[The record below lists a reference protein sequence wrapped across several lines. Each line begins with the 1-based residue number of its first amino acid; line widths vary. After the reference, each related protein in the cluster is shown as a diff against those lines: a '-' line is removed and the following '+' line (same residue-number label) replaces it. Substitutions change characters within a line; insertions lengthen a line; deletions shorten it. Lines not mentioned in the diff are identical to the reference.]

1 MERGRTRRNIFDSG
15 SDEED
20 VERATKKETNT
31 KPKSKRVIRNK
42 DDSKNEGT
50 KTKPKSRKVLKNI
63 GDNDDD
69 DGNRIDEETNT
80 KPKSRRAKTNN
91 GDDDDDDDDDNKIK
105 NEVSEDEKDGSKK
118 RWLPRWL
125 GKSSDSER
133 NGEGDSNN
141 NDKDNNK
148 SKDDDAVSEQE
159 VDAQSIAQQSILTKT
174 TQATKNTKTIEDCET
189 EYHEAIRDHD
199 WDCLDG
205 LLKEYDPELYKKPK
219 KVVKSVEGKKKL
231 KFVKYLPDIS
241 KLRKEKEDPEVPVS
255 PLLALDKDGR
265 TPLHVCLIEPT
276 PKQLIIRVMNCSRN
290 AAAVLDKEG
299 SLPLHLAVENRRP
312 IGIIEKLVRGYYIGS
327 WTVDGQNRTPL
338 ILAIEAILK
347 RQKEENIKPT
357 TTYWGFPTSP
367 EDIKWQ
373 EQQKKLWEVPR
384 FFVANRVARR
394 KRLLTIEN
402 KQILVALSESAPCDI
417 ISNFMLT
424 GKKHLIKE
432 EVAEKVLFLLINRQ
446 YPMDLFRSFFEVIS
460 TDFAK
465 ERNDSTGCGVVAA
478 QFRVGCI
485 KHKTNDEREKD
496 TFVMAMNKLV
506 NYETNLV
513 QNFVSTPQTMEWW
526 EKLKYLINLWSTH
539 FWEEGIED
547 RMRLQDQV
555 LIHNALM
562 NPDSPP
568 ALIQLLANLYPESLE
583 MKHPKAKALPIHFAC
598 RQWQFRDYPPRRGE
612 KKLNLDEVCLD
623 LLNIDPTA
631 TRKRYRRRLPLHHS
645 IAVSKTWD
653 FIKPLATHDPKSLL
667 TRDPITKLCPFQ
679 MAALKIQETF
689 DIEIITRR
697 EFVPKVWEGMTDD
710 EQDLQMRKL
719 LYIYDL
725 KQLDLIYELLR
736 HSPDAILIGSLKQ
749 SSSKSKVGV
758 QMLHLNIVAAN
769 KTKIARSTF
778 GVGNVGG
785 HFIGWCYE
793 KLNGTWKPHRTHFA
807 VVKEAIMDGFIPIN
821 MDKWWRKLKVWLWFE
836 CPWDNIPHRDDFL
849 LHCALCNPNVTPW
862 IVELILECFPR
873 STRIPLPD
881 SNGCY
886 PLHIAC
892 STDTYIPLSFE
903 FVNKRNVIEMVA
915 KVFHDAILLK
925 YNNLLPLHYAISSS
939 KKWEEMKFMAED
951 EPVSLAVPD
960 SESDFFPF
968 QLMAL
973 YKSYSKEEMGR
984 FQNIDIKRLG
994 SNEWAKAGPNEKVTE
1009 LKQILI
1015 KHEIE
1020 TMGCIFEL
1028 LRHNPMLVHVGGVDL
1043 KNQSQRYG
1051 VDSVKQPAGK
1061 LCIQQYIQMLD
1072 ESDPSSWSRFSRRN
1086 GR

>member
-31 KPKSKRVIRNK
+31 KPKSKR
-42 DDSKNEGT
+42 
-50 KTKPKSRKVLKNI
+50 
-63 GDNDDD
+63 
-69 DGNRIDEETNT
+69 
-80 KPKSRRAKTNN
+80 
-91 GDDDDDDDDDNKIK
+91 
-105 NEVSEDEKDGSKK
+105 

-159 VDAQSIAQQSILTKT
+159 VDAQSIAQQSIQTKT

-276 PKQLIIRVMNCSRN
+276 PKHLIIRVMNCSRN

-312 IGIIEKLVRGYYIGS
+312 IGIIEK
-327 WTVDGQNRTPL
+327 
-338 ILAIEAILK
+338 
-347 RQKEENIKPT
+347 
-357 TTYWGFPTSP
+357 
-367 EDIKWQ
+367 
-373 EQQKKLWEVPR
+373 

-612 KKLNLDEVCLD
+612 KKFNLDEVCLD

-689 DIEIITRR
+689 DIEMITRR

-749 SSSKSKVGV
+749 SSSKSRVGV